1 MKNIFYH
8 TIGILFACLWF
19 TSCEQEIISENAE
32 LGEGVTLS
40 LRLNS
45 NNLQSRAEAGD
56 NNYNEN
62 AITKVDLYLYPEGG
76 SGQAKCKIS
85 KTISASASTATMT
98 ESLSSTVKEA
108 LFGSGT
114 GSVKKCHAYALVNY
128 NGTAP
133 AANTDASTIAALK
146 ALEITPN
153 SPSVDNISTF
163 ATCPQTSFVMDG
175 ESSEITYN
183 GTNQVTGTIFV
194 SRAASKISLFVTGV
208 DKTVK
213 DDAGNTWIPDY
224 TKMDIAFYNG
234 VNKSVV
240 DGGYSNSRPV
250 NTLAAAN
257 IYETSGIRDITATL
271 TETTE
276 AAYKLDTSHDPFYSY
291 SYDWE
296 NAADNKKPTITLMV
310 PWKKEGSSDWQT
322 CYYQIPVNIEGSL
335 TDCFERNMYY
345 KINLHVGILG
355 EFDPNNPTVIPASYY
370 TVEWKDQD
378 VNVDIKNYKYLV
390 VDKNDVT
397 VYNENE
403 IRIGYASSDDIEA
416 KIYYIRRPNYSKAK
430 VDTTR
435 FYGTLTSQSGT
446 TSVAQGTNS
455 MLKACTVSVEGNEIV
470 LNHDIVNKSTQS
482 GSNYDFVPYY
492 IWVKVTM
499 TVQVNNE
506 NRTFTEWI
514 RYEQY
519 PAIYIV
525 ANQNS
530 DFGEAGE
537 EASTT
542 ATSTHADWN
551 DNRNL
556 FVNGYWTNGGMN
568 STDHRSSVT
577 NEKLTGSYQDIFGTA
592 TGLNSA
598 FNNINPNMYVV
609 HVTAMSDGKYMI
621 GDPRERT
628 LNQSFI
634 ESAKW
639 VEAPAIYDESPRKLK
654 YYYRTDTSGSKSPG
668 QSTNASDYT
677 TGNVIAPVFR
687 IASSYSV
694 TSGADSHAKAEKRC
708 ASYQEDG
715 YPAGRWRMPT
725 FAEIEFICTLSSESK
740 IPALFASGIKYWCAH
755 GVFSPS
761 TSGVTL
767 QSGSS
772 AETIRCVY
780 DEWYWGSEQIEN
792 KNTFTWG
799 DAPRN

>member
-19 TSCEQEIISENAE
+19 TSCEQEIISENAG

-40 LRLNS
+40 LRLSS

-85 KTISASASTATMT
+85 KTFSASASTENLT

-114 GSVKKCHAYALVNY
+114 GSEKKCHAYALVNY

-146 ALEITPN
+146 ALEIEANFTQ
-153 SPSVDNISTF
+153 T
-163 ATCPQTSFVMDG
+163 QTSFVMDG

-257 IYETSGIRDITATL
+257 IYETSGIRDITATK

-276 AAYKLDTSHDPFYSY
+276 TTYKLDTSHDPFYSY
-291 SYDWE
+291 SYDWK

-310 PWKKEGSSDWQT
+310 PWRKEGSSDWQT

-403 IRIGYASSDDIEA
+403 VRIGYVSSDPIKAE
-416 KIYYIRRPNYSKAK
+416 ITYIRRPDYAK
-430 VDTTR
+430 TVAYVDSTTY
-435 FYGTLTSQSGT
+435 YGSLSTST
-446 TSVAQGTNS
+446 GTNS
-455 MLKACTVSVEGNEIV
+455 VSQGTKNLLRSCSVAVEGKEIV
-470 LNHDIVNKSTQS
+470 LSHDLVNQS
-482 GSNYDFVPYY
+482 NTSGTNYDFVPYY
-492 IWVKVTM
+492 IWIKVTM
-499 TVQVNNE
+499 DVIVNGE
-506 NRTFTEWI
+506 KKTFTEWI

-519 PAIYIV
+519 PAIYV
-525 ANQNS
+525 KG
-530 DFGEAGE
+530 DK
-537 EASTT
+537 
-542 ATSTHADWN
+542 
-551 DNRNL
+551 
-556 FVNGYWTNGGMN
+556 N
-568 STDHRSSVT
+568 STYISSNNRGNGNVYINDKTSANSEWYSVNQVNTSGSSSSPYMYVMTVTSLSDSNYIIDDTRSSIVD
-577 NEKLTGSYQDIFGTA
+577 LLS
-592 TGLNSA
+592 
-598 FNNINPNMYVV
+598 FNGW
-609 HVTAMSDGKYMI
+609 VTAPSTNNG
-621 GDPRERT
+621 
-628 LNQSFI
+628 N
-634 ESAKW
+634 
-639 VEAPAIYDESPRKLK
+639 RKLK
-654 YYYRTDTSGSKSPG
+654 DYYPTQGEGSENKISP
-668 QSTNASDYT
+668 Q
-677 TGNVIAPVFR
+677 FR
-687 IASSYSV
+687 IC
-694 TSGADSHAKAEKRC
+694 SGYGRLGNATVDLDEAKLRC

-715 YPAGRWRMPT
+715 YPAGRWRVPT
-725 FAEIEFICTLSSESK
+725 AAELQFIGKLCVEGK
-740 IPALFASGIKYWCAH
+740 IPSLFTEDRTYWAS
-755 GVFSPS
+755 
-761 TSGVTL
+761 SGAYLYDNGTFEATRTADRV
-767 QSGSS
+767 
-772 AETIRCVY
+772 RCVY
-780 DEWYWGSEQIEN
+780 DDWYWSGKRVQSAIN
-792 KNTFTWG
+792 DFTWG
-799 DAPRN
+799 DEPRN

>member
-19 TSCEQEIISENAE
+19 TSCEQEIISENAG

-40 LRLNS
+40 LRLSS

-85 KTISASASTATMT
+85 KTFSASASTENLT

-114 GSVKKCHAYALVNY
+114 GSEKKCHAYALVNY

-146 ALEITPN
+146 ALEIEANFTQ
-153 SPSVDNISTF
+153 T
-163 ATCPQTSFVMDG
+163 QTSFVMDG

-276 AAYKLDTSHDPFYSY
+276 TAYKLDTSHNPFYSY
-291 SYDWE
+291 SYDWK

-310 PWKKEGSSDWQT
+310 PWRKEGSSDWQT

-403 IRIGYASSDDIEA
+403 VRIGYVSSDPIKAE
-416 KIYYIRRPNYSKAK
+416 ITYIRRPDYAK
-430 VDTTR
+430 TVAYVDSTTY
-435 FYGTLTSQSGT
+435 YGSLSTST
-446 TSVAQGTNS
+446 GTNS
-455 MLKACTVSVEGNEIV
+455 VSQGTKNLLRSCSVAVEGNEIV
-470 LNHDIVNKSTQS
+470 LSHDLVNQS
-482 GSNYDFVPYY
+482 NTSGTNYDFVPYY
-492 IWVKVTM
+492 IWIKVTM
-499 TVQVNNE
+499 DVIVNGE
-506 NRTFTEWI
+506 KKTFTEWI

-519 PAIYIV
+519 PAIYV
-525 ANQNS
+525 KG
-530 DFGEAGE
+530 DK
-537 EASTT
+537 
-542 ATSTHADWN
+542 
-551 DNRNL
+551 
-556 FVNGYWTNGGMN
+556 N
-568 STDHRSSVT
+568 STYISSNNRGNGNVYINDKTSANSEWYSVNQVNTSGSSSSPYMYVMTVTSLSDSNYIIDDTRSSIVD
-577 NEKLTGSYQDIFGTA
+577 LLS
-592 TGLNSA
+592 
-598 FNNINPNMYVV
+598 FNGW
-609 HVTAMSDGKYMI
+609 VTAPSTNNG
-621 GDPRERT
+621 
-628 LNQSFI
+628 N
-634 ESAKW
+634 
-639 VEAPAIYDESPRKLK
+639 RKLK
-654 YYYRTDTSGSKSPG
+654 DYYPTQGEGSENKISP
-668 QSTNASDYT
+668 Q
-677 TGNVIAPVFR
+677 FR
-687 IASSYSV
+687 IC
-694 TSGADSHAKAEKRC
+694 SGYGRLGNATVDLDEAKLRC

-715 YPAGRWRMPT
+715 YPAGRWRVPT
-725 FAEIEFICTLSSESK
+725 AAELQFIGKLCVEGK
-740 IPALFASGIKYWCAH
+740 IPSLFTEDRTYWAS
-755 GVFSPS
+755 
-761 TSGVTL
+761 SGAYLYDNGTFEATRTADRV
-767 QSGSS
+767 
-772 AETIRCVY
+772 RCVY
-780 DEWYWGSEQIEN
+780 DDWYWSGKRVQSAIN
-792 KNTFTWG
+792 DFTWG
-799 DAPRN
+799 DEPRN

>member
-146 ALEITPN
+146 ALEIEANFTQ
-153 SPSVDNISTF
+153 T
-163 ATCPQTSFVMDG
+163 QTSFVMDG

-213 DDAGNTWIPDY
+213 DDAGNIWEPNLNG
-224 TKMDIAFYNG
+224 MDITFYNG

-276 AAYKLDTSHDPFYSY
+276 TAYKLDTSHDPFYSY
-291 SYDWE
+291 SYDWK
-296 NAADNKKPTITLMV
+296 NAADDKKPTITLMV
-310 PWKKEGSSDWQT
+310 PWRKEGDTEWKT
-322 CYYQIPVNIEGSL
+322 CYYQIPVNIESKNGSL

-403 IRIGYASSDDIEA
+403 VRIGYASSDAITAE
-416 KIYYIRRPNYSKAK
+416 ITYIRRPDYSDEE

-435 FYGTLTSQSGT
+435 FYGALNSTSGSS
-446 TSVAQGTNS
+446 SVAQGTNS
-455 MLKACTVSVEGNEIV
+455 LLRACTVTIENNEIV
-470 LNHDIVNKSTQS
+470 LNHNIVNQS
-482 GSNYDFVPYY
+482 ASSGTNYDYVPYY
-492 IWVKVTM
+492 IWLKVTM
-499 TVQVNNE
+499 TVTVNGE
-506 NRTFTEWI
+506 KKTFTEWI

-519 PAIYIV
+519 PAMYIKS
-525 ANQNS
+525 NLNS
-530 DFGEAGE
+530 DYN
-537 EASTT
+537 
-542 ATSTHADWN
+542 N
-551 DNRNL
+551 DNSINGNRGYVW
-556 FVNGYWTNGGMN
+556 VNGVRDQYGSVNGM
-568 STDHRSSVT
+568 S
-577 NEKLTGSYQDIFGTA
+577 GSA
-592 TGLNSA
+592 SNA
-598 FNNINPNMYVV
+598 NPNMYII
-609 HVTAMSDGKYMI
+609 TTTSLSNSTYMI
-621 GDPRERT
+621 GDPRT
-628 LNQSFI
+628 K
-634 ESAKW
+634 ESS
-639 VEAPAIYDESPRKLK
+639 DESSWSSDATSMEGVTRDLDT
-654 YYYRTDTSGSKSPG
+654 YYGTDYNSTFMISPK
-668 QSTNASDYT
+668 
-677 TGNVIAPVFR
+677 FR
-687 IASSYSV
+687 IASSYGV
-694 TSGADSHAKAEKRC
+694 TSSITFTNARYRC

-715 YPAGRWRMPT
+715 YPAGRWRVPT
-725 FAEIEFICTLSSESK
+725 RSEIEYVVRLSAEQK
-740 IPALFASGIKYWCAH
+740 IPTLFNNGGNYWAADNTICVPNSAN
-755 GVFSPS
+755 G
-761 TSGVTL
+761 
-767 QSGSS
+767 GSVGTGNGNS
-772 AETIRCVY
+772 AFVRCVY
-780 DEWYWGSEQIEN
+780 DEWYWTDTCN
-792 KNTFTWG
+792 KTTFTWG
-799 DAPRN
+799 DASRN

>member
-19 TSCEQEIISENAE
+19 TSCEQEIISENAG
-32 LGEGVTLS
+32 LGEGVTLA
-40 LRLNS
+40 LRLSS

-85 KTISASASTATMT
+85 KTFSASASTENLT
-98 ESLSSTVKEA
+98 ESLNSTEKEA

-114 GSVKKCHAYALVNY
+114 GSEKKCHAYALVNY

-146 ALEITPN
+146 ALEIEANFTQ
-153 SPSVDNISTF
+153 T
-163 ATCPQTSFVMDG
+163 QTSFVMDG

-257 IYETSGIRDITATL
+257 IYETSGIRDITATW

-276 AAYKLDTSHDPFYSY
+276 TAYKLDTSHDPFYSY
-291 SYDWE
+291 SYDWK

-310 PWKKEGSSDWQT
+310 PWRKEGSSDWQT

-370 TVEWKDQD
+370 TVKWKDQD

-397 VYNENE
+397 VYNEKVASVAY
-403 IRIGYASSDDIEA
+403 ISSDAVSAEI
-416 KIYYIRRPNYSKAK
+416 KSISKPNYSGRIAG
-430 VDTTR
+430 TTEITD
-435 FYGTLTSQSGT
+435 FSDFTLSWDDGILKLSHELDNDNTSSTFDYVPYTVTVELTNQSGFKET
-446 TSVAQGTNS
+446 
-455 MLKACTVSVEGNEIV
+455 IV
-470 LNHDIVNKSTQS
+470 
-482 GSNYDFVPYY
+482 
-492 IWVKVTM
+492 
-499 TVQVNNE
+499 
-506 NRTFTEWI
+506 FT
-514 RYEQY
+514 QY
-519 PAIYIV
+519 PAMYITV
-525 ANQNS
+525 DLNS
-530 DFGEAGE
+530 DYN
-537 EASTT
+537 
-542 ATSTHADWN
+542 N
-551 DNRNL
+551 DNNTSNDKNNRGYAWVNNSRSTLGNL
-556 FVNGYWTNGGMN
+556 NGYSTSN
-568 STDHRSSVT
+568 S
-577 NEKLTGSYQDIFGTA
+577 
-592 TGLNSA
+592 NS
-598 FNNINPNMYVV
+598 NPNMITITTTAFSDNKYV
-609 HVTAMSDGKYMI
+609 I
-621 GDPRERT
+621 GDPRVT
-628 LNQSFI
+628 DINNLDYGNNWAS
-634 ESAKW
+634 
-639 VEAPAIYDESPRKLK
+639 APALYGTSPRRLT
-654 YYYRTDTSGSKSPG
+654 YYYPTATDDTKASFVSPK
-668 QSTNASDYT
+668 
-677 TGNVIAPVFR
+677 FR
-687 IASSYSV
+687 IASSYGL
-694 TSGADSHAKAEKRC
+694 TSGINMTDARRRC

-715 YPAGRWRMPT
+715 YPAGRWRVPT
-725 FAEIEFICTLSSESK
+725 AAEIKYIVQLSAK
-740 IPALFASGIKYWCAH
+740 GYITILFNNNGNYWAADGTIYVPNYTTGVVSQGSGN
-755 GVFSPS
+755 
-761 TSGVTL
+761 
-767 QSGSS
+767 S
-772 AETIRCVY
+772 AFVRCVY
-780 DEWYWGSEQIEN
+780 DEWYWGSDPIAD
-792 KNTFTWG
+792 KTKFTWG
-799 DAPRN
+799 DKPRN